1 MRRPLPSPL
10 PRRRLLALG
19 IGTAGAALS
28 WPALRR
34 TAAALQQPDASA
46 ADAFFEPAVR
56 ASRDGRL
63 ATLLEARLGPVE
75 VAGRTVQSTVYEG
88 TFPGPTLRIRP
99 GDRLQVTLV
108 NALDAPTN
116 LHTHGFHVSPSGS
129 SDNVLLQIDPGG
141 RFVYDY
147 AIPADHPPG
156 FYWYHPHFH
165 GVSAEQVFGG
175 MAGAVIIEGALDRL
189 PGVAGLR
196 ERLLVLQ
203 ATKHEADGAVTPPSN
218 HRFQQQFQRL
228 VNGRLDQEIP
238 TRPGETQRWR
248 ILNASTNV
256 FFRLRLDGHLL
267 HHIAEDGNTLGER
280 WSREEILLGP
290 AERCEV
296 LVQAGAPG
304 SYSLRSLPFDGGF
317 GVQPETVLATM
328 TVAGAAQAPQP
339 LPTRLLPFLDLRS
352 VPIDHRRTVTLQ
364 SLPLDRNAPEI
375 PMATFMINSR
385 QFAADRVD
393 QTMRLNTTEEWVVR
407 NASDNWH
414 PFHIHVNPFQVVA
427 VNGRAVAP
435 RSYQDT
441 VPVPPLGEVVLRTQ
455 FLDFTGRFVFHC
467 HILQHEDGGMMS
479 VVEVA
484 R

>member
-1 MRRPLPSPL
+1 
-10 PRRRLLALG
+10 
-19 IGTAGAALS
+19 
-28 WPALRR
+28 
-34 TAAALQQPDASA
+34 
-46 ADAFFEPAVR
+46 
-56 ASRDGRL
+56 
-63 ATLLEARLGPVE
+63 
-75 VAGRTVQSTVYEG
+75 
-88 TFPGPTLRIRP
+88 
-99 GDRLQVTLV
+99 
-108 NALDAPTN
+108 
-116 LHTHGFHVSPSGS
+116 
-129 SDNVLLQIDPGG
+129 
-141 RFVYDY
+141 
-147 AIPADHPPG
+147 
-156 FYWYHPHFH
+156 
-165 GVSAEQVFGG
+165 
-175 MAGAVIIEGALDRL
+175 
-189 PGVAGLR
+189 
-196 ERLLVLQ
+196 
-203 ATKHEADGAVTPPSN
+203 
-218 HRFQQQFQRL
+218 
-228 VNGRLDQEIP
+228 
-238 TRPGETQRWR
+238 
-248 ILNASTNV
+248 
-256 FFRLRLDGHLL
+256 
-267 HHIAEDGNTLGER
+267 
-280 WSREEILLGP
+280 
-290 AERCEV
+290 
-296 LVQAGAPG
+296 
-304 SYSLRSLPFDGGF
+304 
-317 GVQPETVLATM
+317 M